1 MIIFLLIFY
10 SIKDRRDIYMIAV
23 DPDNIR
29 NFVEKEFGTPVLN
42 NLNKIHIGG
51 TNNSKGR
58 DYENFFQLY
67 KAFEL
72 AAQDIDHSKH
82 LLSCQELAF
91 IDDIC
96 HWDLENSIKHN
107 FQAKNSSGAAA
118 DWTSDITTRCKR
130 QTKIDQSLYS
140 ISESRNYLLVSC
152 EKKKDNN
159 LKKVPVRLKKM
170 NTCIFFPYCK
180 TLIEL
185 LEKTKLKSFVASL
198 IETDDMSHV
207 DYSAKL
213 ILGVLQGS
221 NAQDIKSIFEEACSS
236 AAPNPF
242 VKFRKRTAFSQEI
255 PDWIKQ
261 IVTAASNNTTYRLQS
276 NRVYLTTASG
286 FEVSAL
292 LDEILKLSDEAIQK
306 ITNTKDLAML
316 FICLTQ
322 DELNIDTSLNSSPLR
337 GA

>member
-1 MIIFLLIFY
+1 MIIFLIFY
-10 SIKDRRDIYMIAV
+10 SIKDRRGIYMIAV
-23 DPDNIR
+23 DPENIR

-107 FQAKNSSGAAA
+107 YQAKNSKGKAA

-185 LEKTKLKSFVASL
+185 VEKTKLKSFVASL

-207 DYSAKL
+207 DYSTKL

-242 VKFRKRTAFSQEI
+242 VKFRKRTAFRQEI

-261 IVTAASNNTTYRLQS
+261 IVTTASNNTTYKLQS

-292 LDEILKLSDEAIQK
+292 LDEILKLSDDAIQK
-306 ITNTKDLAML
+306 IINTKDLAML
-316 FICLTQ
+316 FISLAQ
-322 DELNIDTSLNSSPLR
+322 VELNIDTSLNSSPLR